1 LSSYSKKY
9 FTCSSE
15 HIEIFGKWL
24 LPPGVEMEP
33 FLSILNKP
41 KTKSEIEKLFY
52 VSNNYEVREKKFFK
66 RTLGG

>member
-1 LSSYSKKY
+1 M
-9 FTCSSE
+9 
-15 HIEIFGKWL
+15 FGKWL